1 MFHED
6 VDTDIDVVAGVAPD
20 VEPVDDL
27 DYVEELS
34 SPEDNCLFHADIPN
48 NSDEVTDIAII
59 NTGDEKVEFK
69 SGNVATLSITEE
81 ED

>member
-1 MFHED
+1 MILIEF
-6 VDTDIDVVAGVAPD
+6 
-20 VEPVDDL
+20 
-27 DYVEELS
+27 LS

-81 ED
+81 EDRLFLFSYSVFLELSLLDSTV